1 MATLETTIQQTH
13 EWAVERINDLTDV
26 ERDTDA
32 FSMVQEFRE
41 WLDHNKDDHEIVSLE
56 YIGEDGELWNLLGLE

>member
-1 MATLETTIQQTH
+1 MENLTPNDLEKIIQLNH

-32 FSMVQEFRE
+32 FSMVQEFKE
-41 WLDHNKDDHEIVSLE
+41 WLDCRTDHEVISLE
-56 YIGEDGELWNLLGLE
+56 YIGEDSGYY